1 MSRKQRLPM
10 ADSYPDRPKSDIGSH
25 RWGDYNAAA
34 LFSRPLGSKA
44 VFMATK
50 NSRRTRKSLNQRR
63 RARPGT
69 APGTI
74 HSDPN
79 AEATKIR
86 VMAYTPSALH
96 DAELQ
101 SVGQLKPLLQHWPVV
116 WVDITGLDTAAT
128 IKELGELFGLH
139 PLALEDVVNV
149 HQRAKVER
157 YQEHLFIVARMC
169 NPEDQVRTEQIS
181 LFLKPGVLLTFQERA
196 GDCWDPVRD
205 RLRQARGR
213 VRSSEADYL
222 AYALIDSIVDSYFP
236 IVDQLSDLLD
246 ALDEDVTR
254 QAHQSQMHR
263 VHDLRGLLLALRRSI
278 RPHREMINELTRE
291 DMSLV
296 SAETRVFFRDCY
308 DHVIQVIDMVD
319 TYRELTADVRD
330 FYLSSVSNR
339 MNEIMKVLTII
350 ATIFMPLSFIAGV
363 YGMNFNTDSPWNM
376 PELNWRLGYPLA
388 LTVMLLTALGF
399 LWFFKRR
406 GWIFSS
412 GP

>member
-1 MSRKQRLPM
+1 M
-10 ADSYPDRPKSDIGSH
+10 
-25 RWGDYNAAA
+25 
-34 LFSRPLGSKA
+34 
-44 VFMATK
+44 VTK
-50 NSRRTRKSLNQRR
+50 NSRRTRKSHNQRR

-69 APGTI
+69 PPGTI
-74 HSDPN
+74 QPDPN

-86 VMAYTPSALH
+86 IMAYTASAIH
-96 DAELQ
+96 EAELQ
-101 SVGQLKPLLQHWPVV
+101 SVGQLKPLLQHWPIV
-116 WVDITGLDTAAT
+116 WIDVTGLGTAEKIT
-128 IKELGELFGLH
+128 ELGELFGLH
-139 PLALEDVVNV
+139 ALALEDVVNV

-157 YQEHLFIVARMC
+157 YQDHVFIVARMC

-181 LFLKPGVLLTFQERA
+181 FFLKPGVLLTFQERA
-196 GDCWDPVRD
+196 GDCWNPVRD

-213 VRSSEADYL
+213 SRKSDADYL

-236 IVDQLSDLLD
+236 IVDQLSDQLD

-254 QAHQSQMHR
+254 RAHPTQMQR
-263 VHDLRGLLLALRRSI
+263 VHELRGSLLALRRSI

-308 DHVIQVIDMVD
+308 DHVIQVIEVVD

-376 PELNWRLGYPLA
+376 PELNWAFGYPFA
-388 LTVMLLTALGF
+388 LGTMLLTLLGL
-399 LWFFKRR
+399 LWFFKRK
-406 GWIFSS
+406 GWIFSG